1 MHSPSTPDG
10 AQDTTPLLDALLERL
25 GQMVR
30 AIGGRH
36 ALTPPEIDA
45 LLQEVR
51 IRIWRAHPGGEDIG
65 RLPTSYVYRTAM
77 AAAVDLLRQ
86 RRRATRPLPLEEA
99 ANAAAPAATA
109 ADARAMMGD
118 LGAAIARALSTMVE
132 SRRVVVRLH
141 LTGYPRDEIGRL
153 LGWDDGR
160 VRNLLYRGMD
170 DLRERLAHMGYRWPE
185 GE

>member
-1 MHSPSTPDG
+1 MSSRVAPDG
-10 AQDTTPLLDALLERL
+10 AHDASPLLDALLARL
-25 GQMVR
+25 EHMVR
-30 AIGGRH
+30 AVGGRH
-36 ALTPPEIDA
+36 ALTPAEIDS
-45 LLQEVR
+45 LLQDVR
-51 IRIWRAHPGGEDIG
+51 IRVWRAHPDREEIA

-86 RRRATRPLPLEEA
+86 RRRATRPGSLEDA
-99 ANAAAPAATA
+99 ANVTAPAGAA
-109 ADARAMMGD
+109 ADARAMVAD
-118 LGAAIARALSTMVE
+118 LGAAIHRALSTMVE

-170 DLRERLAHMGYRWPE
+170 DLRERLTQMGYRWPE

>member
-1 MHSPSTPDG
+1 MPSPVTPDG
-10 AQDTTPLLDALLERL
+10 PRDATPLLDALLERL

-36 ALTPPEIDA
+36 ALESDEIDA

-51 IRIWRAHPGGEDIG
+51 IRIWRAHPEREEIA

-86 RRRATRPLPLEEA
+86 RRRATRALPLEDA
-99 ANAAAPAATA
+99 AATAAPAATA
-109 ADARAMMGD
+109 ADARTMVDD
-118 LGAAIARALSTMVE
+118 LGAAIARALSGMVE
-132 SRRVVVRLH
+132 SRRAVVRLH

-153 LGWDDGR
+153 LGWDDAR

-170 DLRERLAHMGYRWPE
+170 DLRERLTQMGYRWPE